1 MITLTHYLLLS
12 AVLFTIGLFGVLT
25 KKNAITVLV
34 STEIMLN
41 AVNLN
46 LIAINKYVGA
56 DGIYG
61 QLLALFVIAVA
72 AAEVGVGLGIII
84 SMYRNKESISLD
96 DFNFL
101 KW

>member
-1 MITLTHYLLLS
+1 MITLTHYMLLS
-12 AVLFTIGLFGVLT
+12 AVLFTIGLFGVLS
-25 KKNAITVLV
+25 KKNAIAVLV

-46 LIAINKYVGA
+46 LIAINKYIGV
-56 DGIYG
+56 DGFYG
-61 QLLALFVIAVA
+61 QLMALFVIAVA

-84 SMYRNKESISLD
+84 SMYRNKETISLD